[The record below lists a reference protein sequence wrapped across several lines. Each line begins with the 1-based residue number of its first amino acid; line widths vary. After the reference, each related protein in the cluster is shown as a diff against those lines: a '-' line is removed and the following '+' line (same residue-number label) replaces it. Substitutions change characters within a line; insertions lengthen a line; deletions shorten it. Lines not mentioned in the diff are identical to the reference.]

1 MVIFHSRLLNY
12 QRVSQNI
19 PTTSTVESILIICS
33 GLEGTQFL
41 VSSMIRWCPPD
52 VNVGEHKPHENY
64 GYISRIFIIVIGVI
78 CTNLAFKNWGTTL
91 CVLHNPWTCC
101 CSFHFLEGVYDLAM
115 LAVLIRSSQVLQHI
129 FPLN

>member
-64 GYISRIFIIVIGVI
+64 RYITNKNHIVIGVYWSYVHQLSI
-78 CTNLAFKNWGTTL
+78 HELGHHRTHDTVDGCEIVHHLGTQLHRQHDETL
-91 CVLHNPWTCC
+91 
-101 CSFHFLEGVYDLAM
+101 
-115 LAVLIRSSQVLQHI
+115 HI
-129 FPLN
+129 FR